1 VHAYES
7 CYQRFSIPL
16 WRFPVGRLSIVVRP
30 PFYQFPLKTIFVLWP
45 MSAFHKGIKTARI
58 RYDTVSMELARSIS
72 GGILA
77 RRAIKTRGRNRAQ
90 SLHVE
95 SVN

>member
-1 VHAYES
+1 
-7 CYQRFSIPL
+7 
-16 WRFPVGRLSIVVRP
+16 
-30 PFYQFPLKTIFVLWP
+30 VLWP

-58 RYDTVSMELARSIS
+58 RYDTVSMELARSMS